1 MICLVFQ
8 DGRDKRF
15 LMEKL
20 FRYEMVHGKDVDDE
34 LYSGSV
40 KPKKLNQVNLT
51 KKRESLA
58 PPDDL
63 LFQVNQ
69 VNSPKKR
76 DSLAPPGDL
85 MF

>member
-1 MICLVFQ
+1 
-8 DGRDKRF
+8 
-15 LMEKL
+15 MEKL
-20 FRYEMVHGKDVDDE
+20 LRYEIVHGKDVEDE

-40 KPKKLNQVNLT
+40 KPKKLNQVNST
-51 KKRESLA
+51 KTRDSLA